1 MRLCTRTTPASL
13 VALALLV
20 APFATGCDTPQT
32 WVVLDNHYP
41 VAGAPPL
48 IVHHAFWQAVEF
60 PSPVAP
66 GASSLPQSTLA
77 ASANT
82 AYVLLAPGLD
92 PSSTTAPAAWALL
105 QSRDGFGV
113 DLDDALHI
121 PVDDDTFAGNCAAGS
136 HLSQADADFLTQRVF
151 ASEFGAL
158 GYDPATC
165 TTTGG
170 G

>member
-1 MRLCTRTTPASL
+1 MRLRTRTTPASL

-20 APFATGCDTPQT
+20 APFATGCDTPST

-41 VAGAPPL
+41 PSGVLPL
-48 IVHHAFWQAVEF
+48 VVYDAFWETAEF
-60 PSPVAP
+60 PPPIPP
-66 GASSLPQSTLA
+66 GTSSEPQPTVA
-77 ASANT
+77 ASPNL
-82 AYVLLAPGLD
+82 AYVLLAPGWD
-92 PSSTTAPAAWALL
+92 GSSTTTPAAWVLL
-105 QSRDGFGV
+105 ESRDGFEV
-113 DLDDALHI
+113 HLNDTLHI

-136 HLSQADADFLTQRVF
+136 HLSQDEADFLTQRVF
-151 ASEFGAL
+151 ASEFGSL